1 MVGVNISIVDQ
12 LIGTITNED
21 GSFTLTTQVTPPFT
35 IVVSMMGFQNQEI
48 EIESALSNLDIG
60 MDEQVYLGQEVVV
73 SASRIT
79 ESILKSPV
87 SIEKINALQLQ
98 QSTSANFY
106 DGLYN
111 LKGVDMNI
119 HSLTFRYPNTRGFTG
134 DANYRMNQII
144 DGIEN
149 IPPGMS
155 FSAGNIFGLSQL
167 DVQSLELLV
176 GASSALYGPGGM
188 NGTLIMTSKNPYDFQ
203 GLSFTSQA
211 GIMNINAAHP
221 DGANPMGEF
230 SFRYAKAFNDKLAIK
245 ITAGYLTATDWHA
258 YDLRNK
264 NDFNNPNATRLTNPG
279 YDGINVYGDD
289 IIVPVNL
296 KDVAPQV
303 AAGVAET
310 RGLIPGTIEYDQE
323 VQRIVDL
330 FPDQVISRS
339 GWQEKELVD
348 YGTNN
353 MRIGG
358 SVHYRFN
365 ERFEAFV
372 QGNYAQGTSVYTAQ
386 NRFSLKN
393 FNIYTARAE
402 IKSPD
407 FFLRAYTTVDNS
419 GDSFDAGGAALKLN
433 EAWKPSEQWF
443 TEYIENFA
451 TMLLMGN
458 SEEASHQFARTV
470 ADNRDVNGNI
480 FNPDS
485 VAFPKPGT
493 DYFNELYDPIINT
506 PVSTG
511 AQVLDKSKIVHAEG
525 MYNLTR
531 FVKIFDLVVGSSIRF
546 YSIDS
551 DGTIFF
557 DLPDKPISI
566 WQVGSFLQVSR
577 EVIQERL
584 KVTASARYDKNE
596 YFDGRITPRFSAVFT
611 MDKNQSHN
619 LRASAQ
625 TAFRFPSIADQWLD
639 LNVGPYQVIGGLPE
653 VQSKYNMPENP
664 VYPLSGT
671 NAITDEP
678 VIENGPYHIPKFRPE
693 QVRAIEAGYKGLIL
707 NKKLLIDT
715 YVFSNKYSGFQATQV
730 LAQNP
735 FTEDEKRFLTII
747 STDFPVT
754 SYGWAVGADY
764 RTTRAFILS
773 GNVSFND
780 LAKISDAPP
789 GFLTKFNTPR
799 FRVNAGLGNR
809 RITRCFGFNL
819 NYRWQESF
827 IWESTFGVGEIPAF
841 ATLDAQVSFSF
852 PEINSTFKVGGSNM
866 LNDYYT
872 TSYGSAQ
879 VGGMYYFTWT
889 FDEIMN

>member
-1 MVGVNISIVDQ
+1 MTRPTILTCIILLFSFLALPVFGQPTTIQGRITDKISGDPMVGVSISIVDQ

-35 IVVSMMGFQNQEI
+35 IIVSMMGFQNKEI
-48 EIESALSNLDIG
+48 EIESALSNLDIE
-60 MDEQVYLGQEVVV
+60 MEEQVYLGQEVVV
-73 SASRIT
+73 SASRIS

-98 QSTSANFY
+98 QTTSANFY

-458 SEEASHQFARTV
+458 SDEASHQFARTV
-470 ADNRDVNGNI
+470 ANNRDVNGNV
-480 FNPDS
+480 FDPS
-485 VAFPKPGT
+485 KPSFPIPGT

-531 FVKIFDLVVGSSIRF
+531 FVKIFD
-546 YSIDS
+546 
-551 DGTIFF
+551 
-557 DLPDKPISI
+557 
-566 WQVGSFLQVSR
+566 
-577 EVIQERL
+577 
-584 KVTASARYDKNE
+584 
-596 YFDGRITPRFSAVFT
+596 
-611 MDKNQSHN
+611 
-619 LRASAQ
+619 
-625 TAFRFPSIADQWLD
+625 
-639 LNVGPYQVIGGLPE
+639 
-653 VQSKYNMPENP
+653 
-664 VYPLSGT
+664 
-671 NAITDEP
+671 
-678 VIENGPYHIPKFRPE
+678 
-693 QVRAIEAGYKGLIL
+693 
-707 NKKLLIDT
+707 
-715 YVFSNKYSGFQATQV
+715 
-730 LAQNP
+730 
-735 FTEDEKRFLTII
+735 
-747 STDFPVT
+747 
-754 SYGWAVGADY
+754 
-764 RTTRAFILS
+764 
-773 GNVSFND
+773 
-780 LAKISDAPP
+780 
-789 GFLTKFNTPR
+789 
-799 FRVNAGLGNR
+799 
-809 RITRCFGFNL
+809 
-819 NYRWQESF
+819 
-827 IWESTFGVGEIPAF
+827 
-841 ATLDAQVSFSF
+841 
-852 PEINSTFKVGGSNM
+852 
-866 LNDYYT
+866 
-872 TSYGSAQ
+872 
-879 VGGMYYFTWT
+879 
-889 FDEIMN
+889 